1 MDVVLGLFEVVG
13 GSLDAVVGLNII
25 YIDMEG
31 VYGMVWCRRTADHWR
46 DVATLYTKTPFVCD
60 APEK

>member
-1 MDVVLGLFEVVG
+1 VDVVLGLFEVVC

-31 VYGMVWCRRTADHWR
+31 VYGMVWCRWA
-46 DVATLYTKTPFVCD
+46 
-60 APEK
+60 